1 MAEIPAQPLAAA
13 ARDLMLAGRWDQATA
28 LLSCGSGAN
37 DAERAVLA
45 VAEAEVAVDHDF
57 WCRTDRGSS
66 ILARASA
73 AVAGAPQDPVL
84 AYDLEFLRLR
94 HDYAAELFGPD
105 GVPRFG
111 PDGRETAVIDA
122 LAARAEGLRAAAPD
136 GARGAAATF
145 YAGLIADNL
154 RGDGAAA
161 RTAFAAALSLAEEAG
176 DDLVVSEALRH
187 LGYHHGEAGDTE
199 QARQMWERSA
209 ELRQRAGAVPYALSQ
224 QLLLAG
230 LARDTGDPDQARAVA
245 GQVRR
250 WARALGIAILEA
262 GAAELCLAGPV

>member
-1 MAEIPAQPLAAA
+1 MAEIAAQQLTAA
-13 ARDLMLAGRWDQATA
+13 ARALMLAGRWDQATA
-28 LLSCGSGAN
+28 LLSAAAGDA
-37 DAERAVLA
+37 AERAVLT

-66 ILARASA
+66 VLPRASA
-73 AVAGAPQDPVL
+73 ALASAPHDPVL

-94 HDYAAELFGPD
+94 HDYAAELFGPG

-111 PDGRETAVIDA
+111 PDGREAAVIDA

-136 GARGAAATF
+136 RARGAAATF

-154 RGDGAAA
+154 RGDGGAA
-161 RTAFAAALSLAEEAG
+161 RTAFAAALSSAQEAG
-176 DDLVVSEALRH
+176 DDLTVSEALRH
-187 LGYHHGEAGDTE
+187 LGYHHGEAGDRE

-250 WARALGIAILEA
+250 WAQALGVSILEA
-262 GAAELCLAGPV
+262 GAAELC

>member
-1 MAEIPAQPLAAA
+1 MAEIAAQPLAAA
-13 ARDLMLAGRWDQATA
+13 ARALMLAGRWDQATA
-28 LLSCGSGAN
+28 LLSAAAAA
-37 DAERAVLA
+37 DAAQRAVLA

-66 ILARASA
+66 VLSRTSA

-94 HDYAAELFGPD
+94 QSYAAELFGPD

-111 PDGRETAVIDA
+111 PDGRDPAVIDD

-136 GARGAAATF
+136 RGRGAAATF

-154 RGDGAAA
+154 RGDAPEA
-161 RTAFAAALSLAEEAG
+161 RTAFAAALDAALAAG
-176 DDLVVSEALRH
+176 DDLTVSEALRH

-209 ELRQRAGAVPYALSQ
+209 ELRQRAGAVLYVLSQ

-230 LARDTGDPDQARAVA
+230 LARDAGDPGEARAVA

-262 GAAELCLAGPV
+262 GAAELS

>member
-1 MAEIPAQPLAAA
+1 MAEIAAQPLAAA
-13 ARDLMLAGRWDQATA
+13 ARALMLAGRWDQANA
-28 LLSCGSGAN
+28 LLSAAAGDA
-37 DAERAVLA
+37 AERAALA

-66 ILARASA
+66 VLPRASA
-73 AVAGAPQDPVL
+73 ALASAPEDPVL

-94 HDYAAELFGPD
+94 HDYAAELFGPG

-111 PDGRETAVIDA
+111 PDGREAAVIDA
-122 LAARAEGLRAAAPD
+122 LAARAEGLRATAPD
-136 GARGAAATF
+136 RARGAAATF

-161 RTAFAAALSLAEEAG
+161 RTAFAAALSSAQEAG
-176 DDLVVSEALRH
+176 DDLTVSEALRH

-209 ELRQRAGAVPYALSQ
+209 ELRAAGGRGAVCRCPSSCCWPGWPGT
-224 QLLLAG
+224 AG
-230 LARDTGDPDQARAVA
+230 TRTGARVAV
-245 GQVRR
+245 QVRR
-250 WARALGIAILEA
+250 WAHALGVGLLESQA
-262 GAAELCLAGPV
+262 ALLAEGAR